1 MAPNFKY
8 DKNVEIKTLDVYD
21 FQDDDDEIPFFIG
34 SSRTRRRLENNVFF
48 SVIKENNKKNKVY
61 AILHFFKRNLR
72 FFVRN
77 IKVQLFFML
86 SYVIIKCMLKHE

>member
-21 FQDDDDEIPFFIG
+21 FQEEDEIPFFIG
-34 SSRTRRRLENNVFF
+34 SSRTGRRLENNVFF
-48 SVIKENNKKNKVY
+48 SVIKENNNKNKVY

-86 SYVIIKCMLKHE
+86 SYVIIKCMLKHI